1 MLCTAGRFSRVR
13 LFVTASTVP
22 HQAPLSMGFL
32 RQEYWSGLPFPS
44 PGNFPD
50 PGIELTSLVS
60 PVLRASSLPFEP
72 QGEALGSSDNHSF
85 EPLIS
90 LRILPTVSAFLK

>member
-1 MLCTAGRFSRVR
+1 MFDCFATPWAV
-13 LFVTASTVP
+13 A

-50 PGIELTSLVS
+50 SGTELRSLES
-60 PVLRASSLPFEP
+60 PALRASSLPFEP
-72 QGEALGSSDNHSF
+72 QGEALGSSDNHKF
-85 EPLIS
+85 KPLFS
-90 LRILPTVSAFLK
+90 LRVLPSVSASLK